1 MLAVDTN
8 IDVRYLTGD
17 DALQARRARTLV
29 DNNRVFVATTV
40 VLESEWVLRSYRLTR
55 ERILEQLGGFIRL
68 PTVTMEHP
76 MRVSKSLAWA
86 VAGMDFADAL
96 HLVRARDCNAFVSFD
111 QRLARV
117 ANRLSGT
124 RVQTP

>member
-8 IDVRYLTGD
+8 IVVRYLTGD

-96 HLVRARDCNAFVSFD
+96 HLAAAEDCEALVTFDRDFVKAARGLAAPVRAA
-111 QRLARV
+111 
-117 ANRLSGT
+117 
-124 RVQTP
+124 

>member
-8 IDVRYLTGD
+8 IVVRYLTGD

-96 HLVRARDCNAFVSFD
+96 HLAAAEDCEALVTFDRDFVRAARG
-111 QRLARV
+111 LAAPVR
-117 ANRLSGT
+117 AA
-124 RVQTP
+124 